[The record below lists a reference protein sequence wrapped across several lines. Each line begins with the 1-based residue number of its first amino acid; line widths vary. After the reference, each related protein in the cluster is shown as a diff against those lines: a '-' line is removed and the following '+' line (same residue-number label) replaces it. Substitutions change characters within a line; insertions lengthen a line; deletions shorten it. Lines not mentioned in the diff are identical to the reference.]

1 MKYKVETRTR
11 WVDLTVDGKT
21 QRVEEK
27 YKVQIPIAP
36 RDWDQIATR
45 VGVGLVYALT
55 GVSVVWSTIAIG
67 DLLGG
72 GVGLAAGSMFDVSWA
87 VCLILEWKARFDPSK
102 RAFPR
107 GLGWALMATTM
118 FFIGWHG
125 VLDNNIPLA
134 VVGASVSLFAKVLWL
149 GIMKHIDRELSPQH
163 LEWVK
168 QTVSEANAKIAVA
181 EVLRQVARLE
191 DSALAQKL
199 ALEGGRA
206 AYEHTAEQVPSSPEQ
221 QDEQPEHADELLAEQ
236 DEQPP
241 SMLVRV
247 RHSGLTAPILTGDE
261 HVLGASELLAE
272 QRVEQVPSMAELA
285 RRLLA
290 SGMNREMTVTAISA
304 TMPSAKLESIK
315 AEVRRQAKKLDE
327 GTGQYL

>member
-1 MKYKVETRTR
+1 MKYRVETRTR
-11 WVDLTVDGKT
+11 WVDLTVNGVT
-21 QRVEEK
+21 QRIQEK
-27 YKVQIPIAP
+27 YDVQIPIAP
-36 RDWDQIATR
+36 RDWDQISTR

-55 GVSVVWSTIAIG
+55 GISVVWSTVAIG

-72 GVGLAAGSMFDVSWA
+72 GIGFAAAAMFDVSWA
-87 VCLILEWKARFDPSK
+87 VCLILEWKARFDPAK

-107 GLGWALMATTM
+107 GLGWALLATTM

-125 VLDNNIPLA
+125 FDKGDPALA
-134 VVGASVSLFAKVLWL
+134 VVGACVSLFAKILWL

-206 AYEHTAEQVPSSPEQ
+206 AYEHTAEQVPSTPEQ
-221 QDEQPEHADELLAEQ
+221 HDEQPEHAPEQDEQ
-236 DEQPP
+236 RDEQPP
-241 SMLVRV
+241 STLVRV
-247 RHSGLTAPILTGDE
+247 RHGGLTAPIPTGDE
-261 HVLGASELLAE
+261 QVLGVSELLAE